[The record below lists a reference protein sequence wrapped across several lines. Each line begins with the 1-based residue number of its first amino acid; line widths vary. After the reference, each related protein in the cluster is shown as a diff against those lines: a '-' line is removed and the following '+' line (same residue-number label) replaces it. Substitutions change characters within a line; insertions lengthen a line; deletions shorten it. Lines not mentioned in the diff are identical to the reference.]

1 MSARNQPS
9 RLPPRED
16 GGLVLGIDPGTRIV
30 GYGAVRKRG
39 SQFEL
44 VEAGTIHTAARRDL
58 PERLG
63 IILGELQELVATL
76 EPAVVVVESAFAG
89 KNVHSALRL
98 GEARGLA
105 LASAARS
112 GARIVEMAPASA
124 KQALTGN
131 GRAEKAQV
139 AAMVGRYLG
148 LTGPAGP
155 LDATDALALAL
166 AHLLALDSPL
176 ARMVRP

>member
-1 MSARNQPS
+1 MSARNGPAA
-9 RLPPRED
+9 LLPRED
-16 GGLVLGIDPGTRIV
+16 SGLVLGLDPGSRIV

-44 VEAGTIHTAARRDL
+44 VETGTIHTAARRDL

-63 IILGELQELVATL
+63 LILGELLDLIQSL
-76 EPAVVVVESAFAG
+76 EPAVVVIESAFAG

-105 LASAARS
+105 LAAAARS
-112 GARIVEMAPASA
+112 GARVVEMAPASA

-131 GRAEKAQV
+131 GRAEKTQV
-139 AAMVGRYLG
+139 AAMVARYLR
-148 LTGPAGP
+148 LTGPVGP
-155 LDATDALALAL
+155 LDATDALSLAL
-166 AHLLALDSPL
+166 AHLMALDSPL
-176 ARMVRP
+176 ARMIRP